1 MSKIYK
7 KLLSAAL
14 AAALVLLLLPAAV
27 PVEANAASQ
36 EELDELKSERD
47 ALVSQ
52 RQQQQAVVN
61 ELRQQQAS
69 VLVIKQALDE
79 RNAYT
84 QWQIQLTEQEIAL
97 YDSMIADKEIEVEEA
112 RRLENEQ
119 LLRYRSRVRAMEE
132 NGSYNVIAYLF
143 NSSNL
148 GELLTAVDDI
158 GEIMES
164 DRQLEEDYIE
174 ARENTEAVVAEYEEY
189 KADIVEKQDEL
200 RAEQDELEKELDE
213 AVQLI
218 TDITANLEENAEILA
233 EFQAAEQQAE
243 TNVANMVIALEKQ
256 RAAEQAAAA
265 IHDAGFQYVLLNSE
279 KALETGE
286 NGAARMLSALQSA
299 GVTPLGL
306 RSAAGSS
313 TAKTI
318 SIRGISIAALAY
330 TDTLSADSKKA
341 VPDAAARERMVT
353 VFDADQAR
361 QDIRAARESGA
372 DIVLVAMHWGGAND
386 TAPTA
391 AQRTAAQAL
400 CEAGADIIIG
410 AHSNAVQPVEYLS
423 SAQDTAHS
431 TLVAWSMGT
440 LLSASRANRE
450 VVSGMLL
457 HLTLTYDMQRRAL
470 SIASVQYTPT
480 YCWGQ
485 KTDALYKYRVLC
497 SAEEAPN
504 AMIQK
509 QREIM
514 GRALKLIQDTMAKGV
529 AVQR

>member
-1 MSKIYK
+1 MEMVSYFLDFVLHIDVHLFELVEQYGLWVYAILFVIVFCETGLVVTPFLPGDS
-7 KLLSAAL
+7 LLFASGVVAGAGL
-14 AAALVLLLLPAAV
+14 MGYGEIMLVLLAAGILGDAVNYCIGRHVGPAIFSRENRLIKKEHLLKAHQFYERHGGKAIVLARFV
-27 PVEANAASQ
+27 PIVRTFAPFVAG
-36 EELDELKSERD
+36 
-47 ALVSQ
+47 
-52 RQQQQAVVN
+52 
-61 ELRQQQAS
+61 
-69 VLVIKQALDE
+69 
-79 RNAYT
+79 
-84 QWQIQLTEQEIAL
+84 IAL
-97 YDSMIADKEIEVEEA
+97 MHRLPSMSAA
-112 RRLENEQ
+112 
-119 LLRYRSRVRAMEE
+119 
-132 NGSYNVIAYLF
+132 NG
-143 NSSNL
+143 
-148 GELLTAVDDI
+148 
-158 GEIMES
+158 
-164 DRQLEEDYIE
+164 
-174 ARENTEAVVAEYEEY
+174 
-189 KADIVEKQDEL
+189 
-200 RAEQDELEKELDE
+200 
-213 AVQLI
+213 
-218 TDITANLEENAEILA
+218 
-233 EFQAAEQQAE
+233 
-243 TNVANMVIALEKQ
+243 

>member
-1 MSKIYK
+1 MTIAAAIVLFCAIWMILAIRSPNAD
-7 KLLSAAL
+7 LSMDAERLVSSIGEL
-14 AAALVLLLLPAAV
+14 AAASRPQATAQTMPGLPRPTAAPQMSAAPTAQAAQPTAVPQQPAAV
-27 PVEANAASQ
+27 QTTQPASGI
-36 EELDELKSERD
+36 R
-47 ALVSQ
+47 
-52 RQQQQAVVN
+52 
-61 ELRQQQAS
+61 
-69 VLVIKQALDE
+69 
-79 RNAYT
+79 T
-84 QWQIQLTEQEIAL
+84 LTLTIGGEIAF
-97 YDSMIADKEIEVEEA
+97 DSEVIAGTFNAGTGQYNLFETLSAIQHEA
-112 RRLENEQ
+112 R
-119 LLRYRSRVRAMEE
+119 
-132 NGSYNVIAYLF
+132 
-143 NSSNL
+143 
-148 GELLTAVDDI
+148 
-158 GEIMES
+158 
-164 DRQLEEDYIE
+164 
-174 ARENTEAVVAEYEEY
+174 
-189 KADIVEKQDEL
+189 AD
-200 RAEQDELEKELDE
+200 AG
-213 AVQLI
+213 
-218 TDITANLEENAEILA
+218 
-233 EFQAAEQQAE
+233 
-243 TNVANMVIALEKQ
+243 IALMHSLPGMSAANG

-306 RSAAGSS
+306 RSAAGSG
-313 TAKTI
+313 TAQTI
-318 SIRGISIAALAY
+318 SIRGISIAVLAY

-341 VPDAAARERMVT
+341 VADAAVRERMVT
-353 VFDADQAR
+353 VFNADQAR

-391 AQRTAAQAL
+391 AQRTTAQAL

-410 AHSNAVQPVEYLS
+410 AHSNAVQPVEYLA
-423 SAQDTAHS
+423 SAQEPGRS

-470 SIASVQYTPT
+470 SFASVQYTPT

-497 SAEEAPN
+497 SAEDAPGD
-504 AMIQK
+504 MIQK

-514 GRALKLIQDTMAKGV
+514 GRALKLIQDTMARGV
-529 AVQR
+529 AQQR

>member
-1 MSKIYK
+1 MRGRHKRISAGTIVMTIAAAIV
-7 KLLSAAL
+7 LFCAIWMILAIRNPNADLSMDAERLVSSIGELAAASRPQATAQTMPGLPRPTAAPQMYAAPTAL
-14 AAALVLLLLPAAV
+14 AAQPSAVPQQPAAAQPTQSASDIRTLTLTV
-27 PVEANAASQ
+27 SGEIAFDSDVIAGTLNAAAGQ
-36 EELDELKSERD
+36 YNLSETLSAIQHEARAD
-47 ALVSQ
+47 AG
-52 RQQQQAVVN
+52 
-61 ELRQQQAS
+61 
-69 VLVIKQALDE
+69 
-79 RNAYT
+79 
-84 QWQIQLTEQEIAL
+84 IAL
-97 YDSMIADKEIEVEEA
+97 MHRLPSMSAA
-112 RRLENEQ
+112 
-119 LLRYRSRVRAMEE
+119 
-132 NGSYNVIAYLF
+132 NG
-143 NSSNL
+143 
-148 GELLTAVDDI
+148 
-158 GEIMES
+158 
-164 DRQLEEDYIE
+164 
-174 ARENTEAVVAEYEEY
+174 
-189 KADIVEKQDEL
+189 
-200 RAEQDELEKELDE
+200 
-213 AVQLI
+213 
-218 TDITANLEENAEILA
+218 
-233 EFQAAEQQAE
+233 
-243 TNVANMVIALEKQ
+243 

-306 RSAAGSS
+306 RSAAGPS

-318 SIRGISIAALAY
+318 SIRGISIAVLAY

-457 HLTLTYDMQRRAL
+457 HLTLSYDMQRRAL

-514 GRALKLIQDTMAKGV
+514 GRALKLIQDAMAKGV

>member
-1 MSKIYK
+1 MRGRHKRISAGTIVMTIAAAIV
-7 KLLSAAL
+7 LFCAIWMILAIRNPNADLSMDAERLVSSIGELAAASRPQATAQTMPGLPRPTTAPQMYAAPTAL
-14 AAALVLLLLPAAV
+14 AAQPSAVPQQPAAAQPTQSASDIRTLTLTV
-27 PVEANAASQ
+27 SGEIAFDSDVIAGTLNAAAGQ
-36 EELDELKSERD
+36 YNLSETLSAIQHEARAD
-47 ALVSQ
+47 AG
-52 RQQQQAVVN
+52 
-61 ELRQQQAS
+61 
-69 VLVIKQALDE
+69 
-79 RNAYT
+79 
-84 QWQIQLTEQEIAL
+84 IAL
-97 YDSMIADKEIEVEEA
+97 MHRLPSMSAA
-112 RRLENEQ
+112 
-119 LLRYRSRVRAMEE
+119 
-132 NGSYNVIAYLF
+132 NG
-143 NSSNL
+143 
-148 GELLTAVDDI
+148 
-158 GEIMES
+158 
-164 DRQLEEDYIE
+164 
-174 ARENTEAVVAEYEEY
+174 
-189 KADIVEKQDEL
+189 
-200 RAEQDELEKELDE
+200 
-213 AVQLI
+213 
-218 TDITANLEENAEILA
+218 
-233 EFQAAEQQAE
+233 
-243 TNVANMVIALEKQ
+243 

-341 VPDAAARERMVT
+341 VPDA
-353 VFDADQAR
+353 
-361 QDIRAARESGA
+361 AARESGA

-504 AMIQK
+504 DMIQK

>member
-1 MSKIYK
+1 MRGRHKRISAGTIVMTIAAAIV
-7 KLLSAAL
+7 LFCAIWRILAIRNPNADLSMDAERLVSSIGELAAASRPQATAQTMPGLPRQTAAPQMYAAPTAL
-14 AAALVLLLLPAAV
+14 AAQPSAVPQQPAAAQPTQSASDIRTLTLTV
-27 PVEANAASQ
+27 SGEIAFDSDVIAGTLNAAAGQ
-36 EELDELKSERD
+36 YNLSETLSAIQHEARAD
-47 ALVSQ
+47 AG
-52 RQQQQAVVN
+52 
-61 ELRQQQAS
+61 
-69 VLVIKQALDE
+69 
-79 RNAYT
+79 
-84 QWQIQLTEQEIAL
+84 IAL
-97 YDSMIADKEIEVEEA
+97 MHRLPSMSAA
-112 RRLENEQ
+112 
-119 LLRYRSRVRAMEE
+119 
-132 NGSYNVIAYLF
+132 NG
-143 NSSNL
+143 
-148 GELLTAVDDI
+148 
-158 GEIMES
+158 
-164 DRQLEEDYIE
+164 
-174 ARENTEAVVAEYEEY
+174 
-189 KADIVEKQDEL
+189 
-200 RAEQDELEKELDE
+200 
-213 AVQLI
+213 
-218 TDITANLEENAEILA
+218 
-233 EFQAAEQQAE
+233 
-243 TNVANMVIALEKQ
+243 

-318 SIRGISIAALAY
+318 SIRGISIAVLAY

-372 DIVLVAMHWGGAND
+372 D

-504 AMIQK
+504 DMIQK

>member
-1 MSKIYK
+1 MKGESSFIQ
-7 KLLSAAL
+7 LLFFPKQSSHRVHRAL
-14 AAALVLLLLPAAV
+14 HRALVLFQRHGGVKGSTAELQVIRLAAHRLAEALMRAVILVQIHQNLALQAVPLRILAIGASQLTQGVLIAALLHQLARQRFCILTGYGVKANLPLGGDAQRFLVGQVQADQLLLRLVGLRLILKLIGMAALDAAAV
-27 PVEANAASQ
+27 
-36 EELDELKSERD
+36 RGMH
-47 ALVSQ
+47 
-52 RQQQQAVVN
+52 
-61 ELRQQQAS
+61 LRLIS
-69 VLVIKQALDE
+69 VPAQ
-79 RNAYT
+79 
-84 QWQIQLTEQEIAL
+84 
-97 YDSMIADKEIEVEEA
+97 
-112 RRLENEQ
+112 
-119 LLRYRSRVRAMEE
+119 
-132 NGSYNVIAYLF
+132 
-143 NSSNL
+143 
-148 GELLTAVDDI
+148 
-158 GEIMES
+158 
-164 DRQLEEDYIE
+164 
-174 ARENTEAVVAEYEEY
+174 
-189 KADIVEKQDEL
+189 
-200 RAEQDELEKELDE
+200 
-213 AVQLI
+213 
-218 TDITANLEENAEILA
+218 
-233 EFQAAEQQAE
+233 
-243 TNVANMVIALEKQ
+243 
-256 RAAEQAAAA
+256 
-265 IHDAGFQYVLLNSE
+265 
-279 KALETGE
+279 
-286 NGAARMLSALQSA
+286 
-299 GVTPLGL
+299 P
-306 RSAAGSS
+306 
-313 TAKTI
+313 I
-318 SIRGISIAALAY
+318 SIRGISIAVLAY

-341 VPDAAARERMVT
+341 VPDATARERMVT

-361 QDIRAARESGA
+361 QDIRAARERGA

-457 HLTLTYDMQRRAL
+457 HLTLSYDMQRRAL

-504 AMIQK
+504 DMIQK